1 MRTYSLSRI
10 SLTGRTTSR
19 PSASVQ
25 VSPEPSPR
33 SPCRRGM
40 RERVLIRP
48 SFGCRMM
55 KVKEKIK
62 HKMFVTFEDVKRDVQ
77 SVVDGKRTVADVLAD
92 EE

>member
-1 MRTYSLSRI
+1 
-10 SLTGRTTSR
+10 
-19 PSASVQ
+19 
-25 VSPEPSPR
+25 
-33 SPCRRGM
+33 M